1 MKNILYIIVIAALVG
16 ATHYLDGCFTK
27 KEKAPVTQYLNPML
41 DTVKHYK
48 DLYNNTHA
56 QLNLE
61 INNRDV
67 LYKLHKEEMD
77 SVVRRANVKIKQ
89 LQEIQQIDAWAK
101 GYFTTQLR
109 PAYIPDTT
117 NGIKITPTGNT
128 YTYNYFQWRDSFMQ
142 MNGVIDSENVSVSYS
157 MDLPIRTS
165 LIWHRKHHF
174 LSIGWGKKTYV
185 LDAYSDNPNV
195 NITGLQGLKIN

>member
-1 MKNILYIIVIAALVG
+1 MKNIIYIVLIGALIG

-56 QLNLE
+56 QLDLE

-67 LYKLHKEEMD
+67 LYKLHKQEMD

-89 LQEIQQIDAWAK
+89 LEEIQTIDAQAQGGFK
-101 GYFTTQLR
+101 TILQ
-109 PAYIPDTT
+109 PIYIHDT
-117 NGIKITPTGNT
+117 ITGETRYEGG
-128 YTYNYFQWRDSFMQ
+128 YFQWKDAFMQ
-142 MNGVIDSENVSVSYS
+142 MNGIIDSENVSVSYD
-157 MDLPIRTS
+157 MRLPIRTS
-165 LIWHRKHHF
+165 LIWHRRHHF
-174 LSIGWGKKTYV
+174 MHIGWGKKIYL
-185 LDAYSDNPNV
+185 LDAYCDNPNV
-195 NITGLQGLKIN
+195 NIIGLKGLKIN